1 MPIKSPF
8 PDFDIPPSPLGN
20 YMLTQMKKYGDRIAT
35 VNLCDGSSA
44 TYSQLYAR
52 SKSCASALRKQG
64 LRKGDVISIL
74 SLNTVNY
81 PAIMIGAFLCG
92 GTIAPCNPW
101 YTKDEILQQYR
112 IYNPKMV
119 FVADTAVDK
128 IKEIKNDI
136 PSIEKIF
143 VIGQKM
149 DDFVSL
155 SEMIKNT
162 DDDNFDDV
170 DINTMEDISILA
182 SSSGT
187 TGPPKCVMH
196 TYRSLMTAT
205 FFRKLRG
212 IDLEGKTYYHDRP
225 IFHTVGYTFTLG
237 LLHYGAKIIFDQTFD
252 AVRMLKAVETYKV
265 DHSFISPSAM
275 LILAQTHSS
284 HNYDISSLKTAVF
297 GGASVAPSVLC
308 SVKEKYGIKVYASY
322 GLTECTPVAINYD
335 LDNFIES
342 NGCLSPNTVIKIVD
356 LQSGEEKQCKQSGEI
371 LVKGPHMMKGY
382 LNNPEA
388 TRNAITD
395 DGFLRTGDIGYCDEN
410 GMLYVVGRI
419 KEVIKYKGL
428 QVPPVEI
435 ESVLLTHEKI
445 ADAGVIGL
453 PDKECGEIPKAFIVK
468 NDESLTEDEV
478 VKFVASKLTYYKHL
492 RGGVEFIVAIPKST
506 FGKIQRNELK
516 KLAKL
521 IP

>member
-162 DDDNFDDV
+162 DD
-170 DINTMEDISILA
+170 
-182 SSSGT
+182 
-187 TGPPKCVMH
+187 
-196 TYRSLMTAT
+196 
-205 FFRKLRG
+205 
-212 IDLEGKTYYHDRP
+212 
-225 IFHTVGYTFTLG
+225 G